1 MRAMWLAMVGLC
13 GLSACGDRNC
23 QDSCRYVYD
32 PNECGVQI
40 EGIGWEEMI
49 DRCSERCEAA
59 LLRPGEM
66 GSYDPTQIYP
76 ASDPPELE
84 TDKQAAAWMDCVWD
98 NECADLDPPAGT
110 CAPI

>member
-1 MRAMWLAMVGLC
+1 MKVMLWAVMGVGM
-13 GLSACGDRNC
+13 LSACGDRNC
-23 QDSCRYVYD
+23 QDSCRRVYD
-32 PNECGVQI
+32 PNECGIQI

-59 LLRPGEM
+59 LLQPGEM
-66 GSYDPTQIYP
+66 GSYDPYLIYN

-84 TDKQAAAWMDCVWD
+84 SDKQAAAWMDCVWD
-98 NECADLDPPAGT
+98 NECADLEPPAGT